1 MNAHTTP
8 SYLIPRLREL
18 AADILAGD
26 TQPFGYCSR
35 KYTAADWIDAAEQ
48 ALDPIEQDFADLRA
62 MAEYEDADWLFAAS
76 PSVPHDQREDARWAA

>member
-8 SYLIPRLREL
+8 SNFIPRLREL

-62 MAEYEDADWLFAAS
+62 MAEYEDIDWLYSPDWSPALAYDRIAA
-76 PSVPHDQREDARWAA
+76 